1 MNSGKQ
7 GKVFDYTDILAVFD
21 DFTEGGKAIDFS
33 GERQYPFPF
42 GVNMK

>member
-7 GKVFDYTDILAVFD
+7 GKKFDYTDILAVFD

-33 GERQYPFPF
+33 GER
-42 GVNMK
+42 